1 VPYSQKPIDCCKTGS
16 TKPSVLAIFTK
27 SRRASRR
34 IQVLQ
39 SVIEEA
45 VSGVFIWLSNFKPFD
60 ALVAS
65 LFDIAMKYPG

>member
-1 VPYSQKPIDCCKTGS
+1 L
-16 TKPSVLAIFTK
+16 KPSSFQTL
-27 SRRASRR
+27 SSRR